1 MTLTLKRVPALAQ
14 LPLLDSLSEPAKLLG
29 DISNAVRAPHITL
42 LNYTARPGA
51 LDVDTERRDARES
64 NNRS

>member
-1 MTLTLKRVPALAQ
+1 VPAFAQ
-14 LPLLDSLSEPAKLLG
+14 LPLLDSLSEPAELLG
-29 DISNAVRAPHITL
+29 DIFNAVRAPPITL

-51 LDVDTERRDARES
+51 LDVGAERRDARES